1 MFDAVEEV
9 NKLVFASAG
18 IFDRLGAIRV
28 KIGCTR
34 EPRRTPTKRRTP
46 MPVNIMF
53 AGGNA

>member
-1 MFDAVEEV
+1 MFDAIEEV

-18 IFDRLGAIRV
+18 IFNRLGVMGV

-34 EPRRTPTKRRTP
+34 VPRRAPTKRRTP
-46 MPVNIMF
+46 MPVKIMF